1 MADSRK
7 HRGPHPADADLF
19 EPSLWPTLRT
29 AVGELCWLLDRGYA
43 IPSSLKLVGDR
54 HTLQERQRT
63 AVKRSAC
70 TSEALKLRGQK
81 CVPLSDAREV
91 WIDGFNLLTT
101 VEAALGG
108 GVILIGRDGC
118 CRDMASMHG
127 TYREVEETRP
137 ALELVGTQLSA
148 HGVAKANWL
157 LDQPVSNSGR
167 LAGIIRDIAAE
178 HGWDWEVDVVR
189 DPDPV
194 LSQHEGVVISADSEI
209 LNRCQQWANVAA
221 EIVAKVPDAC
231 VVQMC

>member
-7 HRGPHPADADLF
+7 HRGPHPADAVLF

-43 IPSSLKLVGDR
+43 ISSSLKLVGDR

-70 TSEALKLRGQK
+70 TSQAIELRTRK
-81 CVPLSDAREV
+81 CIPLSTVQEV

-101 VEAALGG
+101 IEAALGG

-127 TYREVEETRP
+127 TYRKVEETRP
-137 ALELVGTQLSA
+137 ALQLVGTHFTA
-148 HGVAKANWL
+148 RGVRKTNWL

-167 LAGIIRDIAAE
+167 LASIIRETAAE
-178 HGWDWEVDVVR
+178 HGWDWNVEVVR

-194 LSQHEGVVISADSEI
+194 LSQHAGIVVSADSEI

-221 EIVAKVPDAC
+221 EIVATVPNAR
-231 VVQMC
+231 VIQM